1 MSTQQPTS
9 AAIQTGAS
17 VPPAPIPASSVISA
31 RGLTKVFG
39 SGSQATTAVNGI
51 DLDIRPGEFLAVT
64 GRSGSGKT
72 TLLNLLAG
80 LDRPTGG
87 GVVFEGRSLAEFSE
101 AQLVDLRRTRL
112 GFVFQSFGLI
122 PLLSAY
128 ENVELPLH
136 IGGVRWRERRQR
148 AGEALELV
156 GLGSRASHRPYEL
169 SGGEQ
174 QRVAIARALVTGP
187 AVLFA
192 DEPTGELDSVTGISI
207 ATILRDTAR
216 ERGVTVITA
225 THDLT
230 LAGMCTRRLEMADGS
245 FVGAEAD

>member
-1 MSTQQPTS
+1 MYRPTPGNAPS
-9 AAIQTGAS
+9 ARS
-17 VPPAPIPASSVISA
+17 NPASAGTGIISA
-31 RGLTKVFG
+31 RSLTRVFG
-39 SGSQATTAVNGI
+39 SGEAAVTAVNGV
-51 DLDIRPGEFLAVT
+51 DLDIRAGEFLAVT

-80 LDRPTGG
+80 LDRATS
-87 GVVFEGRSLAEFSE
+87 GVVTIEGRSLAEFSE
-101 AQLVDLRRTRL
+101 AQLVELRRTRIS
-112 GFVFQSFGLI
+112 FVFQSFGLI

-136 IGGVRWRERRQR
+136 IGGASWRERRQR
-148 AGEALELV
+148 AAAALELV
-156 GLGSRASHRPYEL
+156 GLGARTGHRPYEL

-192 DEPTGELDSVTGISI
+192 DEPTGELDSLTGLSI
-207 ATILRDTAR
+207 ATILRDIAR

-225 THDLT
+225 THDLA
-230 LAGMCTRRLEMADGS
+230 LAAMGTRRVEMADG
-245 FVGAEAD
+245 VLMPA